1 MARLLVLSAAPSDEE
16 ILAAVEVWIDDLAAG
31 DYQAAFDRTAHDPY
45 HAWSADLIRAV
56 VAGYGLPEA
65 HPSGEVFAV
74 SRRTDT
80 PGQPFHRLVD
90 RKAVNQ
96 DEIAE
101 VWYDL
106 PLNGAWS
113 DLTATFSVQQ
123 CIGHAVLV
131 LHQIH
136 VF

>member
-1 MARLLVLSAAPSDEE
+1 MTRKALVSGATGVVGRCLLEQL
-16 ILAAVEVWIDDLAAG
+16 VERG
-31 DYQAAFDRTAHDPY
+31 DWD
-45 HAWSADLIRAV
+45 
-56 VAGYGLPEA
+56 
-65 HPSGEVFAV
+65 VFAV

-90 RKAVNQ
+90 RKAANQ

-101 VWYDL
+101 VWCDL

-123 CIGHAVLV
+123 RIGHAVLV
-131 LHQIH
+131 LQQIH